1 MDISEKEII
10 QECQTGNLEKF
21 SLIYDKYAKKIYQFI
36 YYRVFS
42 RETAEDLTSQT
53 FFKALEKINTFNF
66 KKNGSVS
73 AWLYCIARNSVID
86 YTRVNKKEIPLEE
99 AKEEKSFDRIEE
111 KIDRAQKIKQ
121 VENCLKIL
129 NYKQREIVIMRVWQ
143 EMSYQGI
150 SQILGKSEAS
160 CKMAFSRGIGKI
172 RENLGDLLLLL
183 VLFVYFK

>member
-1 MDISEKEII
+1 
-10 QECQTGNLEKF
+10 
-21 SLIYDKYAKKIYQFI
+21 
-36 YYRVFS
+36 
-42 RETAEDLTSQT
+42 
-53 FFKALEKINTFNF
+53 
-66 KKNGSVS
+66 
-73 AWLYCIARNSVID
+73 
-86 YTRVNKKEIPLEE
+86 
-99 AKEEKSFDRIEE
+99 
-111 KIDRAQKIKQ
+111 

-143 EMSYQGI
+143 EMSYQEI